1 MRPYSYGMGKD
12 SAAACEDRSADQLGR
27 RNLTDFQKNEIAL
40 RYEDVIAKR
49 MKERQSTSTGGSN
62 PQLKT
67 KWSEAEKPEHTT
79 RRAELAKIAGTS
91 QGSIQRSKLILE
103 KGTQEHE
110 PRVNKEKMEN
120 LNMGKYHQSKYEQE
134 VTIGFNA
141 AEDTAEI
148 YTADPVWIRKMDK
161 LVQQNPEQFRP
172 GRVETYQGEIVAK
185 RYTFPKRLISIRS
198 KERRLTEEQRAEL
211 AARFNR
217 GQQDGV

>member
-1 MRPYSYGMGKD
+1 MRTKKEFCNTITRTKSKQVI
-12 SAAACEDRSADQLGR
+12 EWILQNQLGR

-49 MKERQSTSTGGSN
+49 MKERQSEYYGNRYSKVDLGPNGQKS
-62 PQLKT
+62 KI
-67 KWSEAEKPEHTT
+67 EHTT

-103 KGTQEHE
+103 KGTK
-110 PRVNKEKMEN
+110 RKGD
-120 LNMGKYHQSKYEQE
+120 LRMGKYHQSKYEQE
-134 VTIGFNA
+134 VVIGFNA

-161 LVQQNPEQFRP
+161 LVQQNPEQFKP
-172 GRVETYQGEIVAK
+172 GRVETYQGDIVVK
-185 RYTFPKRLISIRS
+185 RYTFLKRLISIRS
-198 KERRLTEEQRAEL
+198 KERRLTDEQRAEL